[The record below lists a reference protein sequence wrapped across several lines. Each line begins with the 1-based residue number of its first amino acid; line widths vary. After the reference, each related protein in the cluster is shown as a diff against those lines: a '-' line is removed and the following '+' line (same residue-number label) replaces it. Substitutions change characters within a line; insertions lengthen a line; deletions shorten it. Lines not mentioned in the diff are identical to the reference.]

1 MGLEEIFFPYVFVLC
16 TIQKTIDKLSAIS
29 RGMCG
34 CTFKRRL
41 LAVRRA
47 AAKLDHFLFR

>member
-1 MGLEEIFFPYVFVLC
+1 MGLEEIFFSYVFLLC

-34 CTFKRRL
+34 CTFKRRP